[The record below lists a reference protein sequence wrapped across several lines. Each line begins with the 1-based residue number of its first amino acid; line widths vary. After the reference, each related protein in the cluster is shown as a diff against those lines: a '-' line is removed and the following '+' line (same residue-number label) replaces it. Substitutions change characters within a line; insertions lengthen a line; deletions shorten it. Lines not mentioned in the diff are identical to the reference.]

1 MPESAADRLY
11 VVNLCIPPYRYGA
24 SLLLNTLVNEAV
36 DFMSIR
42 TEYVVLGAGEVGV
55 YLARKERIFRHVGS
69 PRVFFEGQNEEP
81 CDSDYD
87 AKGREVGRDLEDA
100 GIFAERKDGSCRSQH
115 LHVALL
121 QENSHMSAIFVL
133 FNCA

>member
-1 MPESAADRLY
+1 MPESAADRLHTVSLY
-11 VVNLCIPPYRYGA
+11 ITPSKYGM

-42 TEYVVLGAGEVGV
+42 TEHVVLGAGEVGV
-55 YLARKERIFRHVGS
+55 HLARKERILRHVGS

-100 GIFAERKDGSCRSQH
+100 SIFAERKDGSCRSQH
-115 LHVALL
+115 LHVALF
-121 QENSHMSAIFVL
+121 QETHI
-133 FNCA
+133 